1 LFSTVGSVPQIPAC
15 IFIDDIGK
23 KHAPASEPARI
34 VSLVP
39 SITELLFDLG
49 LESEVV
55 GRTRY
60 CVHPRDKVSSVTAI
74 GGPKSP
80 EVAKLTALSPTHVI
94 AGVDENRRADVDQ
107 IATLVPNVIV
117 TDPEAPWDNLKLY
130 RLLGGIFNKRD
141 AAERLCR
148 AFQQGYNSLIEVAAS
163 LPPQRVL
170 YLIWRRPWM
179 TVSRQTYISRM
190 LSLARWETVCSNPA
204 ERYPKITSPEQLSHT
219 EIVLFSTEPYPFSQ
233 SDVNAFRAEFPRS
246 GTRLAL
252 VDGEMLCWY
261 GSRAIKGLT
270 YLRTLALTMV

>member
-1 LFSTVGSVPQIPAC
+1 LFSTVGAVPQIPTWT
-15 IFIDDIGK
+15 FVDDLGK
-23 KHAPASEPARI
+23 THVPASEPARI

-60 CVHPRDKVSSVTAI
+60 CVHPRDKISSVTAI

-80 EVAKLTALSPTHVI
+80 AIAKLRALSPTHVI
-94 AGVDENRRADVDQ
+94 AGVDENRRVDVDQ
-107 IATLVPNVIV
+107 IATFAPNVIV
-117 TDPEAPWDNLKLY
+117 TDPEAPEDNLKLY
-130 RLLGGIFNKRD
+130 RLLGSIFHKRR

-148 AFQQGYNSLIEVAAS
+148 AFQQGYNSLLEVAAG
-163 LPPQRVL
+163 LPGQRVL
-170 YLIWRRPWM
+170 YLIWRYPWM

-190 LSLARWETVCSNPA
+190 LSLVRWETVCSNPA

-233 SDVNAFRAEFPRS
+233 RDVNGFRAEFPRI
-246 GTRLAL
+246 GRRLAL
-252 VDGEMLCWY
+252 VDGEMLCWH
-261 GSRAIKGLT
+261 GSRAIKGLG